1 MKTEKPPLQ
10 KPTPGKIDFRWGAA
24 GLALGLL
31 LTLAAYA
38 AGQALRPS
46 PILRGAMLNP
56 PVPAVDFSLSGPEMR
71 AYSLRDFRGQAVLL
85 SFTCQPCSQSQVVL
99 DTLKQTLQSA
109 RQASLPVQV
118 LLISLTP
125 EEEPPQAFAAYAQS
139 QDAGFLGLSGDR
151 RVITDL
157 AHNYDVYFAAGA
169 NGVESS
175 PLIFLIDAQGFW
187 RATYP
192 ARMSP
197 QDILADLRTLAQE
210 K

>member
-1 MKTEKPPLQ
+1 M
-10 KPTPGKIDFRWGAA
+10 

-38 AGQALRPS
+38 VGQALRPS

-56 PVPAVDFSLSGPEMR
+56 PAPAVDFSLTGPETR
-71 AYSLRDFRGQAVLL
+71 TYSLRDFRGQSVLL
-85 SFTCQPCSQSQVVL
+85 SFTCQRCSQSQAVL
-99 DTLKQTLQSA
+99 EKLALVWQAA
-109 RQASLPVQV
+109 RQADIPLQV
-118 LLISLTP
+118 LLISLAP
-125 EEEPPQAFAAYAQS
+125 DEEAPQAFAAYAQS
-139 QDAGFLGLSGDR
+139 QVAEFIGLSGDL

-157 AHNYDVYFAAGA
+157 AHNYDVYFAAGT

-175 PLIFLIDAQGFW
+175 PLIFLIDAEGFW

-192 ARMSP
+192 ARMSS
-197 QDILADLRTLAQE
+197 QDIFADLRTLSRE